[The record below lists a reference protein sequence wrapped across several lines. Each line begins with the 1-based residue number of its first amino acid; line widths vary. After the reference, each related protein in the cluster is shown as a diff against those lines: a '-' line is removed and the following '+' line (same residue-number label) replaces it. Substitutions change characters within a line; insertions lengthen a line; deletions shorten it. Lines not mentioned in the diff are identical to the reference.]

1 MRLPAAIVL
10 GLLLAGC
17 ASSPTRFWTI
27 EPAPPLAAL
36 LTAAT
41 TAPVQ
46 IAAVHLPLALDRL
59 EVVRHDEADRIE
71 VLDFD
76 RWSAPPGSLMRT
88 ALTQDLAALL
98 PAGRV
103 VFPEAP
109 TPPNARRIVVDVL
122 DLRRTADGYA
132 MQVSWSLL
140 PQPGRSRQL
149 SLAAPGSDDVAGQTR
164 AISAMIGQLASDI
177 AASS

>member
-27 EPAPPLAAL
+27 EPAPPPTAPPA
-36 LTAAT
+36 AAT
-41 TAPVQ
+41 SAPVQ
-46 IAAVHLPLALDRL
+46 VAAVHLPLALDRL
-59 EVVRHDEADRIE
+59 EVVRHDEADRVR

-122 DLRRTADGYA
+122 DLRRTADGYTL
-132 MQVSWSLL
+132 QVSWSLL

-149 SLAAPGSDDVAGQTR
+149 TLSATAADDVAGQ
-164 AISAMIGQLASDI
+164 AHALSAMTGELAANI
-177 AASS
+177 AAAL